1 VGDQFFRAW
10 AIDPDALDD
19 LVGGDLIKPRK
30 SRVVDDV
37 RQMVGGDLD
46 SLFREIASGKLD
58 PTHPYRYRRIAE
70 LACDHVGKK
79 LSGGAT
85 KPGRGWQA
93 LAPAWK
99 HWKLPAIAKAWS
111 AVSAWPWRGKSRV
124 EWPRLLIIS
133 ELSALERELK
143 AFDSAI
149 VVERGVPKSVPRF
162 GEGEWPMDDLAGEL
176 EHLVAT
182 WRTWLAA
189 AKREKLSLA
198 IWHDGDS

>member
-58 PTHPYRYRRIAE
+58 PTHPYRYRAARRSQVV
-70 LACDHVGKK
+70 VGK
-79 LSGGAT
+79 
-85 KPGRGWQA
+85 
-93 LAPAWK
+93 
-99 HWKLPAIAKAWS
+99 
-111 AVSAWPWRGKSRV
+111 
-124 EWPRLLIIS
+124 
-133 ELSALERELK
+133 RELK